1 MSVPKLRFKDENGQ
15 DFPDLEVKKL
25 EEIANVERGKFSVRP
40 RNDPKYF
47 GGNIPFVQTGDI
59 VSSDLYL
66 TKFSQTLNEDG
77 LKVSRLFPKD
87 TILVTIAANI
97 GDTTITSFEVAC
109 TDSVVAIQALQN
121 CAVPVWLK
129 YAIDTKKEELDSKA
143 TQNAAL
149 VS

>member
-15 DFPDLEVKKL
+15 DFPDWEEKKL
-25 EEIANVERGKFSVRP
+25 QDIANVERGKFSVRP
-40 RNDPKYF
+40 RNNPIYF
-47 GGNIPFVQTGDI
+47 GGSIPFVQTGDI

-77 LKVSRLFPKD
+77 LKVSKLFPKE

-109 TDSVVAIQALQN
+109 TDSVVAI
-121 CAVPVWLK
+121 
-129 YAIDTKKEELDSKA
+129 
-143 TQNAAL
+143 
-149 VS
+149 